1 MKLQRMAGLL
11 TVASMFAI
19 GGQPGLWTLPHWLE
33 MASLS
38 IFTLGF
44 GYFVVWQSYLDL
56 KSSKS
61 VDPGQTCPTCGQ
73 KLTADTVAEEDDEE
87 GASEKQ
93 ETDEDEGPRT
103 RSKRTRG

>member
-1 MKLQRMAGLL
+1 MAGLL

-19 GGQPGLWTLPHWLE
+19 GGQPGLWILPHWLE
-33 MASLS
+33 MASLG

-44 GYFVVWQSYLDL
+44 SYFVVWQSYLDL

-73 KLTADTVAEEDDEE
+73 KLTADTGAEDDDEE
-87 GASEKQ
+87 GLQSPIGLQ
-93 ETDEDEGPRT
+93 
-103 RSKRTRG
+103 